1 MNSYL
6 IKILL
11 FNQKVVN
18 NSHNSIPAQN
28 YIHEICQRLDKNSLE
43 MLKTVSFFNI
53 LEEPMNYSLFRGINI
68 NFSKNN
74 LRILKEARI
83 NK

>member
-1 MNSYL
+1 M
-6 IKILL
+6 KFQKL
-11 FNQKVVN
+11 FSIIQMEFYFNKNIIIQPKVVN

-68 NFSKNN
+68 NFFK
-74 LRILKEARI
+74 K
-83 NK
+83 